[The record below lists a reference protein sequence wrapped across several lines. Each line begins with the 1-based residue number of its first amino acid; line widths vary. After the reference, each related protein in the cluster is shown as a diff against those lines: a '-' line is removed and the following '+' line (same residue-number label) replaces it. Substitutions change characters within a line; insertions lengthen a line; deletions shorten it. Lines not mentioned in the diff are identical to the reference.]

1 MSDPDEL
8 YTLRNLF
15 WLGNYQLAINE
26 ANSLNRIPKDL
37 QSTKDEFV
45 FRSYL
50 AMQQYDI
57 VLDEIADG
65 PNTPVA
71 LRAIRILTTFLAKVS
86 PYEQCLAAMFDLGNS
101 LVQGDVSCG
110 TYYLV
115 LATLHVHGDN
125 IKEGLVATDSYPS
138 MELAGYA
145 VQLLLRLDRP
155 DLAQQ
160 RYALMKSADEDG
172 SLTQL
177 AGAALNLRLGSAKNI
192 QEAANTYQD
201 LGEKYGTS
209 VMLLTS
215 LAVAEMAQGNFET
228 AESHLQE
235 ALGKDSANADAL
247 ANMITVSHHLS
258 KSSEVIAR
266 LVSQLRKTAPDH
278 PLLVGLA
285 NFESAYDRMTVQLS
299 A

>member
-1 MSDPDEL
+1 MSEPDEL

-26 ANSLNRIPKDL
+26 SNSLNRVPKHL
-37 QSTKDEFV
+37 QATRDEFV

-50 AMQQYDI
+50 AMQQFDI
-57 VLDEIADG
+57 VLDEISESPD
-65 PNTPVA
+65 TPVA
-71 LRAIRILTTFLAKVS
+71 LRAVRILATYLSKIS
-86 PYEQCLAAMFDLGNS
+86 PYEQCLSNMFDLGNS
-101 LVQGDVSCG
+101 LVQGDASNG

-125 IKEGLVATDSYPS
+125 IKEALVATDSFPN
-138 MELAGYA
+138 MELAAFA
-145 VQLLLRLDRP
+145 VRLLLRLDRP

-160 RYALMKSADEDG
+160 RYAIMKSADEDG

-177 AGAALNLRLGSAKNI
+177 AGAALNLSLGDAKKI

-215 LAVAEMAQGNFET
+215 LAVAEMAQNNFET

-235 ALGKDSANADAL
+235 ALGKDSTNADAL
-247 ANMITVSHHLS
+247 SNMIAVSYHLG

-266 LVSQLRKTAPDH
+266 LVSQLRKSAPDH
-278 PLLVGLA
+278 PQLVGLT
-285 NFESAYDRMTVQLS
+285 NFEGAYDRMTAQLS